1 MFSSSDENIAVT
13 SFQGDVSRVN
23 MFRGFR
29 RMESQPDFNLCDE
42 SESADV
48 IYMDECDAGDSMRQ

>member
-1 MFSSSDENIAVT
+1 
-13 SFQGDVSRVN
+13 
-23 MFRGFR
+23 
-29 RMESQPDFNLCDE
+29 MESQPDFNLCDE